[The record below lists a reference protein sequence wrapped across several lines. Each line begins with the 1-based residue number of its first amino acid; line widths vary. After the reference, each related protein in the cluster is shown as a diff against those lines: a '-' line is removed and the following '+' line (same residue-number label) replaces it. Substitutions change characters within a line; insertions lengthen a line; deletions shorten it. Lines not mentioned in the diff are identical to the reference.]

1 VYSSGI
7 ANVNEHARYDAMEA
21 QALDMASTIIMF
33 SDRDKES
40 LQTTADPKALNPN
53 IVNVLLPPLRSDVA
67 RLARCLHVSLPPLVS
82 DVEIQARKP
91 TRRCR
96 KLHGKRKRKL
106 WSGMK

>member
-1 VYSSGI
+1 
-7 ANVNEHARYDAMEA
+7 
-21 QALDMASTIIMF
+21 
-33 SDRDKES
+33 
-40 LQTTADPKALNPN
+40 
-53 IVNVLLPPLRSDVA
+53 
-67 RLARCLHVSLPPLVS
+67 VS